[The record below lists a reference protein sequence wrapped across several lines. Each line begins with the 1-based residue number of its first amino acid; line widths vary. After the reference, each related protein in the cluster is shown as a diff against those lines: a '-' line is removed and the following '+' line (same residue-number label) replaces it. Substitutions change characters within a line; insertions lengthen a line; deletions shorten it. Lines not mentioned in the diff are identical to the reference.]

1 MNVKHVYEDGQIF
14 DKNVLNITN
23 DDILK
28 KLQKAIGNLSAASLG
43 AGYPIAAS
51 APHSLINAFKNLIGV
66 SFASDYSFPQAEAI
80 KNAAANAPVAAAAP
94 AAAGG
99 NAAPAAEEKEE
110 EEEADMDM
118 GGLFGDD
125 Y

>member
-1 MNVKHVYEDGQIF
+1 MNVKHVYEEGQIY
-14 DKNVLNITN
+14 DKNVLNIKQE
-23 DDILK
+23 DIVE
-28 KLQKAIGNLSAASLG
+28 KLQLAIRNLSAASIT

-51 APHSLINAFKNLIGV
+51 APHSIINAFKNLVGV
-66 SFASDYSFPQAEAI
+66 SFVSDFSFPQAEAI
-80 KNAAANAPVAAAAP
+80 KNAAAAAPVAAAGSAP
-94 AAAGG
+94 AGG

-110 EEEADMDM
+110 EPEEDMDM